1 MRPRVQRSR
10 WITYSLAFLLTMT
23 ARSAAADTL
32 TLMWDPSPD
41 TNVAGYLVYVGTQ
54 SGAYSTTYDVGNTTS
69 FGYPNASP
77 GQTYYFSVAAYFPGP
92 VIGNRSTEVSGT
104 SNGSP
109 VLVNPGTQSSVVG
122 MSVSLQLVGS
132 DPAGQPVSYGV
143 TTLPPGLS
151 ITPATGRING
161 IPSTP
166 GSYLVTA
173 VVSDGILSDSETF
186 TWNVSAPTS
195 TPSGGGGSGDSSA
208 PVITITM
215 PTTRNAYATSE
226 SFVTFGGTATDNA
239 SVTEVTWSSD
249 RGHSGRATGTDTWIA
264 GVPIQRGQNT
274 ITISARD
281 AAGNVSTKEVVVKS
295 TGKTK

>member
-10 WITYSLAFLLTMT
+10 WITYSLAFLLTVT

-41 TNVAGYLVYVGTQ
+41 SNVAGYLVYVGTQ
-54 SGAYSTTYDVGNTTS
+54 SGSLEATYDVGNTTS

-92 VIGNRSTEVSGT
+92 VVGARSSEVSGT

-109 VLVNPGTQSSVVG
+109 VLINPGTQSSVVG
-122 MSVSLQLVGS
+122 NSVSLQLNGS

-151 ITPATGRING
+151 ITPATGRISG
-161 IPSTP
+161 TPSTP
-166 GSYLVTA
+166 GAYLVTA

-186 TWNVSAPTS
+186 TWNVAAPSAIP
-195 TPSGGGGSGDSSA
+195 PAGGESGDSTA

-215 PTTRNAYATSE
+215 PTTRSNYATSA
-226 SFVTFGGTATDNA
+226 SSVTFGGTAIDNI
-239 SVTEVTWSSD
+239 SVTDVTWSSD
-249 RGHSGRATGTDTWIA
+249 RGHRGRATGTESWIA

-274 ITISARD
+274 ITINARD
-281 AAGNVSTKEVVVKS
+281 QAGNVSTKVVVVKS